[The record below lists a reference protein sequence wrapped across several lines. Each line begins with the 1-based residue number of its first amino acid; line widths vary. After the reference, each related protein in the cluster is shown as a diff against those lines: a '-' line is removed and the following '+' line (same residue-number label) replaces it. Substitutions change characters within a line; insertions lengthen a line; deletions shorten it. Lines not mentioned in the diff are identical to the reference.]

1 MCVKQRFIN
10 KDILRPTAQPI
21 IIPEK
26 SEQDDILC
34 TAIILIKLQMI
45 YIAFILISTQLNNI
59 SIEQICTDLETSLN
73 L

>member
-1 MCVKQRFIN
+1 MMFIFFLCIIYRYVFVCVKQRFIN

-34 TAIILIKLQMI
+34 KAIILIKLQMI
-45 YIAFILISTQLNNI
+45 YIAFILISTQT
-59 SIEQICTDLETSLN
+59 Q
-73 L
+73 